1 MTGKLYGVGVGP
13 GDPELMTIK
22 ARRVLESVDV
32 VCAPDS
38 GREGRALEIVKKA
51 VDRDFNVLRPHFPM
65 TKKREVLE
73 KAWGEAAEA
82 IYSELKKDKDV
93 AFVTLGDPTFYSTF
107 AYVMERIKAAHPEV
121 EIEVVPG
128 VTSVTA
134 CAASLG
140 IPLVSGGESLAVVP
154 AAYGIDNLELLAQNF
169 DTVVLMKVSR
179 SFDAIAERIERAGLS
194 GRAVFVARCGSEAF
208 FSSDLESLKGREV
221 DYLSMILL
229 RGLRR

>member
-1 MTGKLYGVGVGP
+1 MTGRLYGVGVGP
-13 GDPELMTIK
+13 GDPELMTLK
-22 ARRVLESVDV
+22 ARNVLERVSVL
-32 VCAPDS
+32 CAPDS
-38 GREGRALEIVKKA
+38 GRGGKALEIVKKA
-51 VDRDFNVLRPHFPM
+51 VDREFKVLRPHFPM

-73 KAWGEAAEA
+73 KAWQRASEA
-82 IYSELKKDKDV
+82 IYEELQKGEDV
-93 AFVTLGDPTFYSTF
+93 AFVTIGDPTFYSTF

-134 CAASLG
+134 CAANLG

-179 SFDAIAERIERAGLS
+179 SFDSIAEKIESAGL
-194 GRAVFVARCGSEAF
+194 GEKAVFVARCGSEAF
-208 FSSDLESLKGREV
+208 FSSDLESLKGRKV

>member
-13 GDPELMTIK
+13 GDPELMTLK
-22 ARRVLESVDV
+22 AVKVLKRVSVL
-32 VCAPDS
+32 CAPDS
-38 GREGRALEIVKKA
+38 GRESRALEVVRRAVK
-51 VDRDFNVLRPHFPM
+51 REFRLLRPHFPM

-73 KAWGEAAEA
+73 KAWQRASEA
-82 IYSELKKDKDV
+82 IYRELRKGEDV
-93 AFVTLGDPTFYSTF
+93 AFVTIGDPTFYSTF
-107 AYVMERIKAAHPEV
+107 TYVMERIKSAHPEV

-134 CAASLG
+134 CAANLG

-154 AAYGIDNLELLAQNF
+154 AAYGTDNLELLARNF

-179 SFDAIAERIERAGLS
+179 SFDSILERLRQTGLDK
-194 GRAVFVARCGSEAF
+194 RAVFAAKCGTPAF
-208 FSSDLESLKGREV
+208 TSGEPQSLRGRKV

-229 RGLRR
+229 RRLRG